1 MAQSTA
7 APLPSTAIPLW
18 RDLRVLRVFGQV
30 VFVVVVVLVGS
41 RLYGNMRANLERMGL
56 VTGYDFLGNP
66 ASFDIGEQLIP
77 YSTSD
82 TYGRAFLVGLLNTM
96 MVSIIGIV
104 FATAVG
110 VIMGVARL
118 SPNWLIRQIAA
129 AYVLV
134 IRNTPLLLQLFF
146 WYFGVVIQL
155 PKVKQSLALPGAIFL
170 NQRGLYLPWPR
181 PAETFDVWQ
190 PYLIAALVAP
200 FALWLALNLIQKRMD
215 RPLSAWWGLSLLLVP
230 VGISALG
237 WMLAPSA
244 PLAVDVPV
252 LKGLNFKG
260 GLRVT
265 PELFALLTGLV
276 IYTGAFI
283 AEVVRAGIQAVSKG
297 QTEAARA
304 LGLKPMQ
311 ILRLVI
317 FPQALRVII
326 PPLTSQHL
334 NLAKN
339 STLAVAI
346 GYPDLYSVSGTIFN
360 QTGKAVEVVTIIM
373 GSYLVVSLTTSLL
386 MNIYN
391 KRMALV
397 ER

>member
-1 MAQSTA
+1 MA
-7 APLPSTAIPLW
+7 APAAPSLLRTAIPLW

-41 RLYGNMRANLERMGL
+41 RLYANMRANLERQGL
-56 VTGYDFLGNP
+56 ATGYDFLSNP
-66 ASFDIGEQLIP
+66 GSFDIGERLIP
-77 YSTSD
+77 YAASD
-82 TYGRAFLVGLLNTM
+82 TYGRAFVVGMLNTV
-96 MVSIIGIV
+96 MVSVIGIT
-104 FATAVG
+104 FATVVG
-110 VIMGVARL
+110 GVMGVARL

-129 AYVLV
+129 AYVLL

-155 PKVKQSLALPGAIFL
+155 PKVKESLALSGSIFL

-181 PAETFDVWQ
+181 PTETFETWQ
-190 PYLIAALVAP
+190 PYLFAALVAP
-200 FALWLALNLIQKRMD
+200 FALWLALNLIQKRLD
-215 RPLSAWWGLSLLLVP
+215 RPLPAWWSLSLLLVP
-230 VGISALG
+230 VGIAALG
-237 WMLAPSA
+237 WALAPSA
-244 PLAVDVPV
+244 PLAVDFPV

-326 PPLTSQHL
+326 PPLTSQYL

-346 GYPDLYSVSGTIFN
+346 GYPDLYSVAGTIFN

>member
-56 VTGYDFLGNP
+56 VTGYDFLSNP

-155 PKVKQSLALPGAIFL
+155 PKVKQSLALPGSIFL

>member
-1 MAQSTA
+1 MA
-7 APLPSTAIPLW
+7 APAAPSLLRTAIPLW
-18 RDLRVLRVFGQV
+18 RDLRVLRVFSQV
-30 VFVVVVVLVGS
+30 VFVVVVVLVGA
-41 RLYGNMRANLERMGL
+41 RLYANMRANLERQGL

-66 ASFDIGEQLIP
+66 ASFDIGERLIP
-77 YSTSD
+77 YAASD
-82 TYGRAFLVGLLNTM
+82 TYGRAFLVGVLNTV
-96 MVSIIGIV
+96 MVSIIGIAL
-104 FATAVG
+104 ATVAG
-110 VIMGVARL
+110 VVMGVARL

-129 AYVLV
+129 AYVLL

-155 PKVKQSLALPGAIFL
+155 PKVKQSIALLGSLFL
-170 NQRGLYLPWPR
+170 NQRGLYLPWPV
-181 PAETFDVWQ
+181 PTETFDGWK
-190 PYLIAALVAP
+190 PYLMAALIAS
-200 FALWLALNLIQKRMD
+200 FALWLALNLIQKRLD
-215 RPLSAWWGLSLLLVP
+215 RPLPAWWGLGYLLVP
-230 VGISALG
+230 AGIAALG
-237 WMLAPSA
+237 WALAPNA
-244 PLAVDVPV
+244 PLAVDFPV

-283 AEVVRAGIQAVSKG
+283 AEVVRAGIQAVSKS

-326 PPLTSQHL
+326 PPLTSQYL